1 MATNINY
8 QQIYEQELSEGVK
21 ASLEKT
27 SRFFELS
34 HQDRMFV
41 EELIDSGYRRAIE
54 DALDPEV
61 LNDTASLAGEMGTQ
75 LYHFANLLQTYV
87 ELSNKDGE

>member
-21 ASLEKT
+21 TSLEKT

-75 LYHFANLLQTYV
+75 LYNFANLLQTYV
-87 ELSNKDGE
+87 ELSTKDDE

>member
-21 ASLEKT
+21 TSLEKT

-75 LYHFANLLQTYV
+75 LYNFANLLQTYV
-87 ELSNKDGE
+87 ELSTKDDK